1 MPKYDKYHPNY
12 GKLYPGIEKR
22 PEILHALKRS
32 DRKMEYMEVDL
43 KQERFVQDQEAG
55 TAGFLPSREDSY
67 DRLQDEEHVQFAM
80 DELTPEAV
88 VVRREEIRLLRIA
101 LRQLEPEEYDL
112 IQALYFKGMSE
123 RQLSKQTGIHYMTI
137 HNRKAKVCEK
147 LKKLMER

>member
-55 TAGFLPSREDSY
+55 TVGFLPSREDSY
-67 DRLQDEEHVQFAM
+67 DRLRDEEHVQFAM

-123 RQLSKQTGIHYMTI
+123 RQLSKQTGVPQQTI
-137 HNRKAKVCEK
+137 NDRRRRAIGRLKDFFEK
-147 LKKLMER
+147 